1 MPGFNDT
8 EAIAVYPTNPG
19 DAFRVPTVEK
29 AAGFDVNLEAEA
41 GNGLIG
47 PNAITPYTAAVQVR
61 NLTQFRPVTV
71 TTAAANA
78 VGTIGVG
85 QPWDTNDE
93 RFVFNVAAGSP
104 DVDPGDFVE
113 VLASV
118 SSGNP
123 AGAASN
129 DFSFV
134 RSAVFQV
141 I

>member
-1 MPGFNDT
+1 VKPARERPIEVPDRLIVLTPRRESGVASTATGF
-8 EAIAVYPTNPG
+8 
-19 DAFRVPTVEK
+19 
-29 AAGFDVNLEAEA
+29 AE
-41 GNGLIG
+41 G
-47 PNAITPYTAAVQVR
+47 
-61 NLTQFRPVTV
+61 
-71 TTAAANA
+71 
-78 VGTIGVG
+78 GV
-85 QPWDTNDE
+85 D
-93 RFVFNVAAGSP
+93 
-104 DVDPGDFVE
+104 DFVE